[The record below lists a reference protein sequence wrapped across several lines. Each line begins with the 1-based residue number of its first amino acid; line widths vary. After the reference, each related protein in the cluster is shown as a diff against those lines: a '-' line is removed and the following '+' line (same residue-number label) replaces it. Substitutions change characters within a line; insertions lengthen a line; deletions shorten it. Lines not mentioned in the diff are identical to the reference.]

1 MDKESFERLIA
12 GKPDDVQLRAA
23 LLYNGIVNGRNAYKA
38 AATTANLRDWEAAEA
53 ALKKFTAEIGAPL
66 EGETLS
72 NLADVQAYLA
82 SAGWRTS
89 KTGLHRH
96 HKEGKIAP
104 QDDGS
109 YRIKDVN
116 KYARTF
122 LKQISTGR
130 RLTERLDQLQT
141 QKQEKEVEYL
151 DIKISREKRLEEKE
165 KDNLIPLEQAV
176 REECAK
182 FATIEADIMHLIM
195 SSVAEWI
202 RLVSGDVR
210 KAPDLINK
218 ITHDVEASFATTMHD
233 QDHRAHIDP
242 REEEEEP
249 EI

>member
-1 MDKESFERLIA
+1 MDKESFERLIE
-12 GKPDDVQLRAA
+12 GKPTDIQAK
-23 LLYNGIVNGRNAYKA
+23 GAYLFNWAVTSKNNFYA
-38 AATTANLRDWEAAEA
+38 SQTPGNLRDMEAAEA

-66 EGETLS
+66 DGETLS

-104 QDDGS
+104 QNDGA

-122 LKQISTGR
+122 LKQVSTGR

-141 QKQEKEVEYL
+141 QKQEKEVEFL
-151 DIKISREKRLEEKE
+151 DIKISRERRLEEKE
-165 KDNLIPLEQAV
+165 KDNLISRVQAIHELCV
-176 REECAK
+176 Q
-182 FATIEADIMHLIM
+182 FSVLQADISHLIM
-195 SSVAEWI
+195 SSAAEWI

-218 ITHDVEASFATTMHD
+218 ITHDVEASFTAYA
-233 QDHRAHIDP
+233 RAKNYEANIDP
-242 REEEEEP
+242 GEEEEEP